1 MRILTLTIDSDQEES
16 VGECED
22 MYEDADEDGHADVE
36 FVVGA

>member
-22 MYEDADEDGHADVE
+22 MYEDADEAHDADY
-36 FVVGA
+36 GG